1 MVRSHRRGR
10 ATAGDSA
17 DYLVAHRG
25 DLAQFEDMAHLASS
39 TDLHY
44 AMPGT
49 TDAQVAAARR
59 LGHHLVVVRA
69 ALAEELWTRQI
80 FVDTEVLDELLYWSV
95 RDPDI
100 NDLEG
105 HCRRRT
111 SASRI
116 AHLLERAAVVDV
128 DPQDVAQALRRP
140 SVHAVHPQ
148 GPLSVRCRARPC
160 CRRAGRVGHSGDPDD
175 PSARYPWME
184 DARRRGRACSGFPSE
199 AGRRHSRTPR
209 NPSSGDC
216 MLTSTPTSSRPR
228 SARSPP
234 WERRR
239 RRRYERRSGLG
250 RDCRTAGAMTRRPSP
265 TSIPARIP
273 GR

>member
-17 DYLVAHRG
+17 DYLVARRG

-44 AMPGT
+44 TMPGT

-100 NDLEG
+100 NDPIYG
-105 HCRRRT
+105 VIQWIRDVKANRPG
-111 SASRI
+111 
-116 AHLLERAAVVDV
+116 LLLFPLHSLAVLG
-128 DPQDVAQALRRP
+128 AGLIRP
-140 SVHAVHPQ
+140 A
-148 GPLSVRCRARPC
+148 
-160 CRRAGRVGHSGDPDD
+160 
-175 PSARYPWME
+175 
-184 DARRRGRACSGFPSE
+184 RGRIRFINPERGYAVTPQTNDFN
-199 AGRRHSRTPR
+199 RTR
-209 NPSSGDC
+209 AFLDEVAVAFGAARA
-216 MLTSTPTSSRPR
+216 STTN
-228 SARSPP
+228 
-234 WERRR
+234 
-239 RRRYERRSGLG
+239 
-250 RDCRTAGAMTRRPSP
+250 
-265 TSIPARIP
+265 
-273 GR
+273 